1 MSSGAGGAW
10 QEAWDSTRQV
20 PYYYNPRTRERRW
33 RKPPDGEDLPVGWA
47 SAWDARRQR
56 PYYYNSKT
64 RETRW
69 SRPSES
75 DAAQLTLN
83 PVAAQAPAV
92 PRLPRTFD
100 AELPNNSARALKDG
114 GASAAQALDARDGG
128 LVRWY
133 HLWLLAIGLCSL
145 SLVISLS
152 AAAGLTVVFDAQ
164 EFYNQLLFGMLLA
177 VAATSSLGLY
187 ALLSRHRWCLLLVF
201 ACCLLALSA
210 GQAWFAVELFTD
222 DILPSRTTNDWAIYE
237 HIRDSYRDRKNCAA
251 ADGDLGAAT
260 GGSGNATLV

>member
-92 PRLPRTFD
+92 PRLPHTFD

-114 GASAAQALDARDGG
+114 GASAAQALKPASRPTEGEEDPGVVGAGGAMWRSARHCWNI
-128 LVRWY
+128 V
-133 HLWLLAIGLCSL
+133 
-145 SLVISLS
+145 
-152 AAAGLTVVFDAQ
+152 
-164 EFYNQLLFGMLLA
+164 
-177 VAATSSLGLY
+177 
-187 ALLSRHRWCLLLVF
+187 
-201 ACCLLALSA
+201 
-210 GQAWFAVELFTD
+210 
-222 DILPSRTTNDWAIYE
+222 P
-237 HIRDSYRDRKNCAA
+237 
-251 ADGDLGAAT
+251 
-260 GGSGNATLV
+260 